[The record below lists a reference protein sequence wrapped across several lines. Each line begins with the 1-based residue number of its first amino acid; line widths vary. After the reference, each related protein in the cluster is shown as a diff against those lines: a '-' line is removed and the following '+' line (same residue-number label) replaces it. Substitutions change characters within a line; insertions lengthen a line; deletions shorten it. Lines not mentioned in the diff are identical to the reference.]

1 MGNLTSAIDGMIDKF
16 SKSQVKLTTE
26 EIEALQLAGLPI
38 PTTLPL
44 TKVEQNALR
53 DVRRKLKNKQAAM
66 ENRRRKK
73 EYVTD
78 LESKVAGYERAV
90 SSFEERLKRVEREKQ
105 VLETELRNLRRESR
119 SEKDSRSVS
128 VQTGACLMVFV
139 LCFGLVFGTWF
150 TGFGQLG
157 DTPLYHKNIKHSLT
171 SRTLLN
177 DQLVQQTTFDWISDF
192 LVTLCNDLYSIF
204 DFNSGSNYAS
214 ILDLREETSVCH
226 NHSCAPQ

>member
-1 MGNLTSAIDGMIDKF
+1 MIDKF
-16 SKSQVKLTTE
+16 SKSQLKLSTE
-26 EIEALQLAGLPI
+26 EIQALQTAGLPI

-73 EYVTD
+73 EYMSD
-78 LESKVAGYERAV
+78 LETRVADYEKTV

-105 VLETELRNLRRESR
+105 VLETELRNLRRESKG
-119 SEKDSRSVS
+119 EKDSRSVS

-150 TGFGQLG
+150 TGFGQFG
-157 DTPLYHKNIKHSLT
+157 DTPLYQKNLKHSLT

-177 DQLVQQTTFDWISDF
+177 DPLVQQSTLDWISDF
-192 LVTLCNDLYSIF
+192 LMTSCNDFFSLF
-204 DFNSGSNYAS
+204 DFNSDTNYAS
-214 ILDLREETSVCH
+214 IIDLLEETNVCL